1 MGAGFEPTSSSAAG
15 GLCTGR
21 GPGSGGGSPGGTG
34 GGGVNPNPQKDE
46 EAKMEGTRSD
56 EAVGI
61 GVPLQKLLLKP
72 EEAAVLLSVGRSR
85 VYELMAAAKLE
96 SVRIGGSRRI
106 PVAALDAFVKQLQ
119 EEAVAGR
126 WWQR

>member
-1 MGAGFEPTSSSAAG
+1 MQDLWKTEVATP
-15 GLCTGR
+15 
-21 GPGSGGGSPGGTG
+21 
-34 GGGVNPNPQKDE
+34 DE
-46 EAKMEGTRSD
+46 KVEVAT
-56 EAVGI
+56 
-61 GVPLQKLLLKP
+61 PLQKLLLKP

-119 EEAVAGR
+119 EEAAAGR